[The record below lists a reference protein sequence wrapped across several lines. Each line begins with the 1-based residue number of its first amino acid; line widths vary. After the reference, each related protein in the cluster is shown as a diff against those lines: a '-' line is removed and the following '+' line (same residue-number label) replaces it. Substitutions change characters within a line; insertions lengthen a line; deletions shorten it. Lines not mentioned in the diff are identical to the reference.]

1 MLRRLRH
8 AVLPLLLV
16 SAAAAAAAK
25 VQPYGLNPLI
35 DIPLIGSGLGLQYHS
50 GQALREARSTPLDL
64 ASLDRRDLHPMDR
77 WAAGLYSPFLS
88 STSGAIAF
96 GNFLAPF
103 ALGGIDLYRGD
114 QGWGG
119 VLTDF
124 ILLEE
129 ALTISAAFV
138 SYSKAFLKLHP
149 TPLVYGED
157 IPDEVRLEARNVSSF
172 FSGHT
177 TAAFTAAVFTGY
189 TYGLKHPGSKAVPY
203 VWAGSLGTAA
213 AVGGLRIAAGKHFP
227 SDILAG
233 AAVGSLFGYLVPR
246 LHLRKAPRS
255 ASEDAQG
262 KEKRKVDLDLTLQ
275 GVAGVSTPV
284 PTLLVHF

>member
-1 MLRRLRH
+1 M
-8 AVLPLLLV
+8 A
-16 SAAAAAAAK
+16 
-25 VQPYGLNPLI
+25 
-35 DIPLIGSGLGLQYHS
+35 LQYHS
-50 GQALREARSTPLDL
+50 GQALRETRSTPIDL

-77 WAAGLYSPFLS
+77 WAAGLHSPFLS

-103 ALGGIDLYRGD
+103 ALGGIDLYRGE

-157 IPDEVRLEARNVSSF
+157 IPDEVRMEKRNVSSF

-189 TYGLKHPGSKAVPY
+189 TYGLKHPGSRSAPW
-203 VWAGSLGTAA
+203 VWAGSLATAG

-246 LHLRKAPRS
+246 LHLRRPS
-255 ASEDAQG
+255 GLASEGGQDKE

>member
-1 MLRRLRH
+1 MLRRLHH
-8 AVLPLLLV
+8 AVLPLLLL
-16 SAAAAAAAK
+16 SFAGAADLP
-25 VQPYGLNPLI
+25 PYGLDPYV
-35 DIPLIGSGLGLQYHS
+35 DIPLIGAGLGLQYHS
-50 GQALREARSTPLDL
+50 GMALRETRATPIDL
-64 ASLDRRDLHPMDR
+64 ASLDRDDLHPMDR
-77 WAAGLYSPFLS
+77 WAAGFYSPFLS

-103 ALGGIDLYRGD
+103 ALGGLELYRG
-114 QGWGG
+114 QAGWGG
-119 VLTDF
+119 MITDF

-138 SYSKAFLKLHP
+138 SYSKAFFKLHP
-149 TPLVYGED
+149 TPLVYGS
-157 IPDEVRLEARNVSSF
+157 EASEEAKMESRNVSSF

-189 TYGLKHPGSKAVPY
+189 TYGLKHPGSAAVPW
-203 VWAGSLGTAA
+203 VWGGSLATAA

-246 LHLRKAPRS
+246 LHLRRAPRV
-255 ASEDAQG
+255 AGGGSEKKA
-262 KEKRKVDLDLTLQ
+262 ERKVDLDLTLT
-275 GVAGVSTPV
+275 GIAGVSTPV